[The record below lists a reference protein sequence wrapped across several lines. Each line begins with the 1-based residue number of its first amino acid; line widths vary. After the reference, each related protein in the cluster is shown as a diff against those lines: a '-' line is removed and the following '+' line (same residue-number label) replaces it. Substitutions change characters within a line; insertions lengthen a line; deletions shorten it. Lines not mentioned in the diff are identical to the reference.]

1 MRAGT
6 GHEPPASGRSAL
18 RVLTGLSVAAV
29 LLLLTGLIWAN
40 DARPGPEP
48 DGAGIVRVGV
58 VEGQSLARY
67 LAHSRSEL
75 NGLLHAS
82 GVSTGTPTW
91 ALVSLAAYLT
101 PDRLPA
107 VLGGTAVAE
116 VYTRAPLPDAVTGVV
131 RIPAFRVPDDVVAG
145 MLAAAAH
152 REQERADY
160 RRLGDRARDDN
171 RSPVRLRQAYETAAA
186 LADAEAHAYR
196 GQCACVFAAVVRG
209 DPAALHRLAGR
220 AEVRVVDPAPEVL
233 RLDRVEF
240 RPPLPEQQVTTP
252 SGPDSA
258 NRAETPGTSTVAPAG
273 PGPLPSASGVA
284 VTSDSSDG
292 IASPPG
298 PFATAS
304 EDSTAA
310 PSAPAPSSNA
320 RNVPSP
326 PQGASRGAS
335 GR

>member
-6 GHEPPASGRSAL
+6 GHHPPAAGRSAL

-40 DARPGPEP
+40 DAKPAPEP
-48 DGAGIVRVGV
+48 DRADIVRVGV
-58 VEGQSLARY
+58 VEGQSLAGY

-75 NGLLHAS
+75 DRLHAS
-82 GVSTGTPTW
+82 PASTGTLTW

-107 VLGGTAVAE
+107 VLGAAATAE
-116 VYTRAPLPDAVTGVV
+116 VYTRAPLPGAATGVV
-131 RIPAFRVPDDVVAG
+131 RIPAYRVPEDVVAG
-145 MLAAAAH
+145 MLAAAAR

-160 RRLGDRARDDN
+160 RRLGDRVRDDN
-171 RSPVRLRQAYETAAA
+171 ANPVRLRQAYETAAA
-186 LADAEAHAYR
+186 VADAEAGAYR

-209 DPAALHRLAGR
+209 DPAALQRIAGR

-233 RLDRVEF
+233 HPDRAEF

-252 SGPDSA
+252 AGPPSA
-258 NRAETPGTSTVAPAG
+258 TAPAPPGTSTVAPVG
-273 PGPLPSASGVA
+273 PGPLPSSSGVA

-310 PSAPAPSSNA
+310 PSAPAPSSKA
-320 RNVPSP
+320 RDVPSA